1 MCECRARGT
10 ELVSP
15 DDLRT
20 AVDLFAELKL
30 PITLRTFPS
39 GAKVVQDA
47 SCSDEAVCD
56 KVMTLLHA
64 VAAAAEVPDLGG
76 GLTATKA
83 ATDWQLPMAVATEQ
97 LLLAERSGLLCR
109 DDGPEGLIFYRNFF
123 LEYAK

>member
-1 MCECRARGT
+1 MLCRARGT

-20 AVDLFAELKL
+20 AVDLFSELGL
-30 PITLRTFPS
+30 PFTLRTFPS

-47 SCSDEAVCD
+47 SCSDEAVCSKILD
-56 KVMTLLHA
+56 LLHA
-64 VAAAAEVPDLGG
+64 VRSSEVYADLGG

-83 ATDWQLPMAVATEQ
+83 ATDLQLPMAVATEQ

-123 LEYAK
+123 PEHVF